1 MEKNKIRILIVED
14 DMIIGANV
22 SLLLTNLGYEVT
34 GLVPRGEEALVHAR
48 ENPPHILLLDINLKG
63 NLNGVDTAKAIQKH
77 ADIPIVYLTA
87 NSDTATFE
95 LAKETRPKAFITK
108 PFNKLNLQRT
118 LELVAQTI
126 GEEEKGAET
135 PEFELLEDRI
145 FIRHKGKMIKL
156 LLDDILYLEA
166 DRNYCKIV
174 SQSADHTL
182 SSSLKVVADKLPHS
196 QFIRVHRS
204 YMVNISKLDIVAE
217 DHLEIK
223 RKSIP
228 LSKTYKD
235 LLMSRLRTI

>member
-1 MEKNKIRILIVED
+1 MEKSKIRILIVED
-14 DMIIGANV
+14 DMIIGANL
-22 SLLLTNLGYEVT
+22 SLLLTNLGYEIT
-34 GLVPRGEEALVHAR
+34 GLVPRGEEAVVHVR

-63 NLNGVDTAKAIQKH
+63 NLNGIDTAKAIQKY
-77 ADIPIVYLTA
+77 ADIPILYLTA
-87 NSDTATFE
+87 NSDNATFE

-126 GEEEKGAET
+126 SHDGKGAES

-166 DRNYCKIV
+166 DRNYCRLVCHNIE
-174 SQSADHTL
+174 HTL
-182 SSSLKVVADKLPHS
+182 SSSLKVVADKLPS
-196 QFIRVHRS
+196 SKFVRVHRS
-204 YMVNISKLDIVAE
+204 YMVNISKLDIVAD

-228 LSKTYKD
+228 LSKAYKEE
-235 LLMSRLRTI
+235 LMSRIRTI

>member
-22 SLLLTNLGYEVT
+22 SLLLTNLGYEIT
-34 GLVPRGEEALVHAR
+34 GLVPRGEEAVVHVR
-48 ENPPHILLLDINLKG
+48 EYPPHILLLDIHLKG
-63 NLNGVDTAKAIQKH
+63 DLNGIDTAKAIQKH
-77 ADIPIVYLTA
+77 ADIPIIYLTA
-87 NSDTATFE
+87 NSDNATFE

-118 LELVAQTI
+118 LELVTQTI
-126 GEEEKGAET
+126 VQDEKGIET
-135 PEFELLEDRI
+135 PEFELLDDRI

-156 LLDDILYLEA
+156 LSDEILYLEA

-174 SQSADHTL
+174 CHGAEHTL
-182 SSSLKVVADKLPHS
+182 SSSLKVVADKLPNS
-196 QFIRVHRS
+196 QFVRVHRS
-204 YMVNISKLDIVAE
+204 YMVNIAKLDIVAD

-228 LSKTYKD
+228 LSKAYKEK
-235 LLMSRLRTI
+235 LMSRIRTI

>member
-1 MEKNKIRILIVED
+1 MEENKIRVLIVED

-22 SLLLTNLGYEVT
+22 SLLLTNLGYEIT
-34 GLVPRGEEALVHAR
+34 GLVPRGEEALVHVR

-63 NLNGVDTAKAIQKH
+63 NLSGIDTAKEIQKH
-77 ADIPIVYLTA
+77 ADIPIIYLTA

-95 LAKETRPKAFITK
+95 LAKQTRPKAFITK

-126 GEEEKGAET
+126 EQDEKGVET
-135 PEFELLEDRI
+135 TEFELLEDRI
-145 FIRHKGKMIKL
+145 FIRHRGKMIKL

-174 SQSADHTL
+174 SQNAEHTL
-182 SSSLKVVADKLPHS
+182 SSSLKVVSDKLPHS

-204 YMVNISKLDIVAE
+204 YMVNISKLEIVAD